1 LGKEAEDFSEF
12 FRATIRFGDDEGRAA
27 KFVGEIGG
35 DKGFGDILQSG
46 KANKVGIGTQFGQR
60 AFQCREAKKRFETFT
75 DCRKNHYFL
84 QIYSTV
90 RGRFQRICGQR
101 TVPAK
106 NRWGNLCPCAAA
118 LIGLECE
125 GGVESAAPREG
136 LDEDTLEQDR

>member
-1 LGKEAEDFSEF
+1 MGKEAEDFSEF

-106 NRWGNLCPCAAA
+106 NRWGKPVPVRRCFYW
-118 LIGLECE
+118 IGVRGRCRIRSTS
-125 GGVESAAPREG
+125 GGA
-136 LDEDTLEQDR
+136 